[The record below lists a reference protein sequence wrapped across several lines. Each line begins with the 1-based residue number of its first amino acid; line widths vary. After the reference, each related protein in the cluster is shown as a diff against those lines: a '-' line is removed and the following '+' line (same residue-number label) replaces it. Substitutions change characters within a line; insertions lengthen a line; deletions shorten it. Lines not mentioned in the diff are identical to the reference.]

1 MSYNTSYDVAAL
13 VLCLC
18 CLLYHTLSN
27 HIKKHQHTYFR
38 MLILFL
44 CAAAASNIAS
54 ELFAE
59 AGAAA
64 LAANPGEVPHSY
76 ILASEIFVSTYIS
89 SNILVVSTLTVYLR
103 SLCGLTLKRN
113 SPYYFLYDIP
123 AFTAFLLMFLNLSG
137 HFLFY
142 YDDKCQY
149 HRGDWLLAPNIITV
163 VYVSVGIISLVK
175 NRNFIR
181 PRTLL
186 YAFVGIGL
194 AVTGFIVQVLF
205 INLQVTCFAEAVVLV
220 LFACIF
226 ENTELEINS
235 DIGVYNRSA
244 FLERME
250 NLKAGKDRYIL
261 ITVSLVNTR
270 QLMSVLAP
278 REKVLAIRTAAEELV
293 KIAGRNNIYAYDREK
308 FAVLIESASL
318 RGVPHEDVVRL
329 QEEITEA
336 FEKPFDINNKTIKYN
351 LLLTVVE
358 DPEQIQGIEI
368 ESLFHRTRGLNYRKS
383 NIVVRTE
390 AEIKAMRTKAD
401 ILAAIRRAC
410 EAKSF
415 AVYYQPIWSVEK
427 DRMVSAEALVRM
439 EDPELGMVPPGKFI
453 EIAEEYGLIAEIG
466 SIVFEKVCA
475 FCKTYCPERFGI
487 EWIEINL
494 SPYQL
499 SDVNLVGNLRNTAAR
514 HHVPASY
521 INLELTE
528 TAFTFGNGVFND
540 VLKELTKAGFSFSMD
555 DYGTGYSNVTSLLKG
570 KYKLVKIDKSLLWS
584 ATDSK
589 GKDFYEKTITQL
601 KAIGVQILQEGV
613 ESREQLDFVSQY
625 GCKLIQGYYYSKPL
639 SEKNF
644 ISYCGSRGVTSEE
657 EAEARAEGG
666 SDPEQMSDKY

>member
-1 MSYNTSYDVAAL
+1 MSYNTSYDVAAIA
-13 VLCLC
+13 LCIC
-18 CLLYHTLSN
+18 CLLYHVLSN
-27 HIKKHQHTYFR
+27 HIKKNQHTYFL
-38 MLILFL
+38 MLIIFIFT
-44 CAAAASNIAS
+44 AAASNIAS
-54 ELFAE
+54 EACAQ
-59 AGAAA
+59 AGKAA
-64 LAANPGEVPHSY
+64 LAANPGEIPHSF
-76 ILASEIFVSTYIS
+76 IFASELFVSTYIS

-103 SLCGLTLKRN
+103 SLGGLTLKRN
-113 SPYYFLYDIP
+113 SPYYLLYDIP
-123 AFTAFLLMFLNLSG
+123 AVAAFLLMFLNLSG

-142 YDDKCQY
+142 YDDKCVY
-149 HRGDWLLAPNIITV
+149 HRGAWLFAPNIITV
-163 VYVSVGIISLVK
+163 IYVFIGIFSLIK
-175 NRNFIR
+175 NSNFIR
-181 PRTLL
+181 PRTLI
-186 YAFVGIGL
+186 YAFIGIGM
-194 AVTGFIVQVLF
+194 AVTGFVIQVFF
-205 INLQVTCFAEAVVLV
+205 IKYQVTCFAEAIVLV

-244 FLERME
+244 FLERVE
-250 NLKAGKDRYIL
+250 NLTANNDRYIM

-270 QLMSVLAP
+270 QLMSVLSA
-278 REKVLAIRTAAEELV
+278 REKALAIRTAADELV

-308 FAVLIESASL
+308 FAVLIEAASL

-329 QEEITEA
+329 QDAISEA
-336 FEKPFDINNKTIKYN
+336 FEKPFDINNKTIKFN

-358 DPEQIQGIEI
+358 NPEQIRGIEI

-383 NIVVRTE
+383 NIVVRSE

-410 EAKSF
+410 EARSF

-427 DRMVSAEALVRM
+427 NRMVSAEALVRM
-439 EDPELGMVPPGKFI
+439 DDPELGMVPPGKFI

-487 EWIEINL
+487 EWIEINI

-499 SDVNLVGNLRNTAAR
+499 SDVNLVGNLKNTAAR

-540 VLKELTKAGFSFSMD
+540 VLKDLARAGFSFSMD
-555 DYGTGYSNVTSLLKG
+555 DYGTGYSNVASLLKG
-570 KYKLVKIDKSLLWS
+570 DYKLVKIDKSLLWS
-584 ATDSK
+584 AADAK

-613 ESREQLDFVSQY
+613 ESKEQLDFVSQY
-625 GCKLIQGYYYSKPL
+625 GCKLIQGYYFSKPL
-639 SEKNF
+639 SEKGF
-644 ISYCGSRGVTSEE
+644 INYCGTLGVEDEDYDVS
-657 EAEARAEGG
+657 AGDG
-666 SDPEQMSDKY
+666 CDPETMSDKY